1 MIAGAVSAGDTT
13 IASDAAESC
22 TPTRPAAT
30 SSVNDAVGEGDGDGV
45 DDSVI
50 DADVVDDD
58 VLVTVRDA
66 VPLMEPVRE
75 VVSLPEDVSLQVTE
89 NDGMGDVDI
98 VEVRE

>member
-1 MIAGAVSAGDTT
+1 MTS
-13 IASDAAESC
+13 SDAAESC